1 MVVVYVTSA
10 GRATLLRPAA
20 VLGHAEAVDSRSCC
34 RHIYQSDSSL
44 VISHVKLE
52 DAGTYTCL
60 ISDGRTERRRQIQL
74 QIIGN
79 SSSTYILNLLLPLL
93 RKG

>member
-10 GRATLLRPAA
+10 GRAALPQPVA
-20 VLGHAEAVDSRSCC
+20 VLGQAEAVDSSSCC
-34 RHIYQSDSSL
+34 RHTYQSDSSL

-60 ISDGRTERRRQIQL
+60 NSDGRTERRQQIQL

-79 SSSTYILNLLLPLL
+79 SSSTYVLNLLLSLL
-93 RKG
+93 PKR